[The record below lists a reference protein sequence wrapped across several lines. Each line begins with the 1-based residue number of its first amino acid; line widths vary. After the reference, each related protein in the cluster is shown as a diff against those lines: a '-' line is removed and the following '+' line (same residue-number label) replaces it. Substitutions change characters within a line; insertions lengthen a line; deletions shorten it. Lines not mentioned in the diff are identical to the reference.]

1 MAKSPQEILENHVE
15 RARQSV
21 HGLEAALSAGN
32 QDLIALN
39 IDQGF
44 RACLFQGLIRWRN
57 GLGSPVEPF
66 HEALGW
72 IKRGINELSE
82 QRLGEIPTELAW
94 IASFLVGSP

>member
-32 QDLIALN
+32 EDLVALN

-44 RACLFQGLIRWRN
+44 RACLFQGLLRWRI
-57 GLGSPVEPF
+57 GPGSPVQPF
-66 HEALGW
+66 QEAFGFAEIVTLRSLQYAPVG
-72 IKRGINELSE
+72 NETG
-82 QRLGEIPTELAW
+82 R
-94 IASFLVGSP
+94 ASVPR